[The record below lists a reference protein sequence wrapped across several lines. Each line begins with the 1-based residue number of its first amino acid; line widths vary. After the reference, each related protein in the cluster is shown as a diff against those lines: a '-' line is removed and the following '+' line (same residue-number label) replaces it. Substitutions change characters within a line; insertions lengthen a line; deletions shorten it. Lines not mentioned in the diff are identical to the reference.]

1 MKWMACHTRRGRA
14 LAEAARVEGGNVAAD
29 KIAEIEEKLN
39 KARRILP
46 DDDEVVEII
55 GEVHRILS
63 APGEIL
69 MFPM

>member
-46 DDDEVVEII
+46 DDDEVV
-55 GEVHRILS
+55 
-63 APGEIL
+63 
-69 MFPM
+69 